1 MAMDSKAV
9 FAQRIGELGLAA
21 FTNDFI
27 AKGWDT
33 HGNFAFASTYVPGSA
48 DDNRFVAQVVL
59 PLLAAADHV
68 KVTAVRRLFYESY
81 TIMVADLKH
90 RIERTDEEPARKLPN
105 AERTARGLAL
115 QARLGPGVQVCDE
128 NECSHA
134 LVDRLVQIY
143 DENVLTYVD
152 WSTCTSRLEE
162 LSGVR
167 HVKELKTDA
176 AGYVKERVHEV
187 RGSTDTSTDLLI
199 RFALTRRGLAMELGQ
214 VLSYT
219 AHEQLVAFLFREY
232 LRLPPPGYSSVSIDQ
247 VRRAD
252 VEVFRQMQEQTRAG
266 IKILPDGRMP
276 LDLVLPGILVSPRV
290 AMLLMPLPAAVGNKR
305 GTPHGD
311 NEAPS
316 RLTKKQKAGK
326 AKAKAEAAAKGK
338 GKDGGKSPTMP
349 SELRGMSSVYG
360 DKRICF
366 AFNMK
371 SGCKEASTVEVGA
384 KCSRGFHICCVPDCG
399 GSHAKHDHR

>member
-9 FAQRIGELGLAA
+9 FAQRVSELGLTA
-21 FTNDFI
+21 FSNEFI
-27 AKGWDT
+27 ARGWDT
-33 HGNFAFASTYVPGSA
+33 HGNFAFASTYVPGAA
-48 DDNRFVAQVVL
+48 DDTKFVEQVVM

-90 RIERTDEEPARKLPN
+90 RVERTDEEPARKLPN

-115 QARLGPGVQVCDE
+115 QTRLGPGVQVYDE

-162 LSGVR
+162 LSGVK
-167 HVKELKTDA
+167 HVKELKADA
-176 AGYVKERVHEV
+176 AGYVKERVLEV

-199 RFALTRRGLAMELGQ
+199 RYALTRRGLAMELGQ

-219 AHEQLVAFLFREY
+219 VHEELIALLFREY
-232 LRLPPPGYSSVSIDQ
+232 LRPPPPGYSRVSIDQ

-252 VEVFRQMQEQTRAG
+252 IEIFRQMQEQSRAG
-266 IKILPDGRMP
+266 IRILPDGRMP

-290 AMLLMPLPAAVGNKR
+290 AMLLMPLPAAAGSKR
-305 GTPHGD
+305 G
-311 NEAPS
+311 APS
-316 RLTKKQKAGK
+316 GDSEASRSSKKQKAGK
-326 AKAKAEAAAKGK
+326 AKAKTDTAAKGR
-338 GKDGGKSPTMP
+338 GKEVGKPPKMP
-349 SELRGMSSVYG
+349 NELLGMASAYG

-366 AFNMK
+366 SFNMK
-371 SGCKEASTVEVGA
+371 GGCKEASTVEVGS

-399 GSHAKHDHR
+399 GSHSRHDHR